1 MFNASISENI
11 WVLFID
17 LYPSMFLYL
26 FIISRN
32 YFVDSLA
39 LLHRHAVLCA
49 SLFTHVWLFVTP
61 RTVTLQAPL
70 SIGILRQEYWS
81 GLPCTPPE
89 NLPDPGIEPESSVL
103 QADLYHQGSWRILE
117 WVAYSFYRGL
127 PDPGIELGKFD
138 SCIAGG
144 FFTSWATRETPT

>member
-1 MFNASISENI
+1 MFNAGISENI

-26 FIISRN
+26 FISSRN

-49 SLFTHVWLFVTP
+49 SLFTHVWLFATT
-61 RTVTLQAPL
+61 RIVTLQAPL

-81 GLPCTPPE
+81 GLPCSPPE
-89 NLPDPGIEPESSVL
+89 NLPNPGIEPRSPAL
-103 QADLYHQGSWRILE
+103 QADS
-117 WVAYSFYRGL
+117 L
-127 PDPGIELGKFD
+127 PFEPPGKPNFNLNRWQIFPIKIYIIWHSQNCLRVSVF
-138 SCIAGG
+138 
-144 FFTSWATRETPT
+144 P